1 MKNFLSYRI
10 TIILLGFIGV
20 LLGACSNEKAEEV
33 KDFECINKSLQRTFT
48 IQYDKSEKKMRLI
61 SYKDDWDDTERI
73 VGKEYDAYEQKDK
86 VLVKVSMDND
96 LQYEGDMFLDLKTL
110 RVENVISIKGKKDKM
125 IFECKRI

>member
-1 MKNFLSYRI
+1 MRTAL
-10 TIILLGFIGV
+10 LLGFISV
-20 LLGACSNEKAEEV
+20 LLDACFNEKAGEV

-48 IQYDKSEKKMRLI
+48 IQYDKGEKKMRFI

-73 VGKEYDAYEQKDK
+73 AGKEYDAYEQKDK

-96 LQYEGDMFLDLKTL
+96 LQYESDMFLDLKTL
-110 RVENVISIKGKKDKM
+110 RVENITSIKGKEEKT